1 MCVEITWGGRL
12 EKLPRGIAAEFT
24 RVSLLFDV
32 TQPIVDV
39 EVRVVSVSCVARE
52 CLCAEAF
59 SSDVTM
65 KIDLAGIKSTTK
77 S

>member
-12 EKLPRGIAAEFT
+12 EKSPRGFAAGFT
-24 RVSLLFDV
+24 RVSSFFDV
-32 TQPIVDV
+32 TQFIVDV

-59 SSDVTM
+59 SSDVTIKK
-65 KIDLAGIKSTTK
+65 KIDRFGRD
-77 S
+77 

>member
-1 MCVEITWGGRL
+1 M
-12 EKLPRGIAAEFT
+12 
-24 RVSLLFDV
+24 LFDV

-59 SSDVTM
+59 FSDVTM